1 MISHMQAS
9 APLLVLAAAVTILLA
24 AIAIKRS
31 FAASVAITAI
41 GLIAAIA
48 LTPWAI
54 HAAGTAP
61 MPTLF
66 TFTAESLGFADLV
79 MLASLGILVLAAGY
93 FTTGVKLPREEYPLL
108 LLIATLGA
116 VALAT
121 AASFV
126 TLFLGLETMS
136 LAMIGMIAYPRY
148 RPGAEEAGLKYLI
161 LSGMSSALVL
171 FGIALV
177 ELATDHLQFTPVLAT
192 TLTGT
197 PILLAAL
204 ALIGIG
210 AGFKLSVVPFHI
222 WVPDIYS
229 GAPAPSAAY
238 VAVIPKIA
246 VLAVIIRV
254 LEMPG
259 VAFSHGTITAIT
271 IVAILSMAIGNLL
284 ALMQENI
291 KRILGYSSIAH
302 LGYVLV
308 ALLAASAI
316 GRAGVIFYIVTYA
329 ITVIGAFG
337 IIGVLSRATA
347 GRDLDQV
354 SDFHGLFWERPF
366 LATIMTLVLLSLAGV
381 PPAIGFIAKMYI
393 MAAGVHADLRIL
405 TGTLVVTSV
414 IGLFYYLRIIIVMS
428 LKPVE
433 HTATPDMTMAIPMTG
448 WIAMATL
455 GALIIGFGVDPES
468 LIVILRSLFG

>member
-1 MISHMQAS
+1 M
-9 APLLVLAAAVTILLA
+9 
-24 AIAIKRS
+24 
-31 FAASVAITAI
+31 
-41 GLIAAIA
+41 
-48 LTPWAI
+48 
-54 HAAGTAP
+54 
-61 MPTLF
+61 
-66 TFTAESLGFADLV
+66 
-79 MLASLGILVLAAGY
+79 
-93 FTTGVKLPREEYPLL
+93 
-108 LLIATLGA
+108 
-116 VALAT
+116 
-121 AASFV
+121 
-126 TLFLGLETMS
+126 
-136 LAMIGMIAYPRY
+136 
-148 RPGAEEAGLKYLI
+148 
-161 LSGMSSALVL
+161 
-171 FGIALV
+171 
-177 ELATDHLQFTPVLAT
+177 
-192 TLTGT
+192 LTGT
-197 PILLAAL
+197 PILLAAV
-204 ALIGIG
+204 ALIGAG
-210 AGFKLSVVPFHI
+210 AGFKLGVVPFHI
-222 WVPDIYS
+222 WVPDIYA

-246 VLAVIIRV
+246 VLAVIIRI

-337 IIGVLSRATA
+337 IIGILSRATA

-354 SDFHGLFWERPF
+354 SEFHGLFWERPF

-433 HTATPDMTMAIPMTG
+433 RTATPEMAMAIPMTG
-448 WIAMATL
+448 WITMATV